1 MTGERHWSEN
11 VKREKTTFKGFFP
24 SFQVRV
30 SGIFLQRSDRWESA
44 LDASGPRLPKGE
56 VLPAGASCFNV
67 VSQGSG
73 SQAQGVL
80 STWSWGH
87 RLEHGSSKG
96 SVLEESAMSHLR
108 AYDTREKTRAEHG

>member
-1 MTGERHWSEN
+1 MIGERHWSDY
-11 VKREKTTFKGFFP
+11 VKREKVFLLS

-30 SGIFLQRSDRWESA
+30 SGIFIQLSDRWESA

-56 VLPAGASCFNV
+56 VLPAGASCFSV

-73 SQAQGVL
+73 SQAQRVL

-87 RLEHGSSKG
+87 RLEHRSSKRLSSG
-96 SVLEESAMSHLR
+96 
-108 AYDTREKTRAEHG
+108 GI